1 MPLTDVGPLVLCC
14 CAGAALVVAA
24 HALAGRLAT
33 LDRLAPEELEQSRR
47 LVACRERELD
57 LREQE
62 LANGRRSL
70 DLREREIRIDEADAA
85 ADRDD
90 DGFRGDGPHF

>member
-14 CAGAALVVAA
+14 CAGTALVIAA
-24 HALAGRLAT
+24 HAVAARLAAIT
-33 LDRLAPEELEQSRR
+33 RLAPEELELVRR
-47 LVACRERELD
+47 NLACREREQD

-62 LANGRRSL
+62 LANERREL
-70 DLREREIRIDEADAA
+70 DLREREIKIDEDDAA

-90 DGFRGDGPHF
+90 GYRSNDGPHF